1 MLDDFRKEANEGSLF
16 EDDDPVEFEEL
27 GALDQEYDDFEDETS
42 EPAKPKGP
50 FLGMT
55 AQQRF
60 ILSAMLLVLTCTL
73 SILTLLVTGRI
84 VF

>member
-16 EDDDPVEFEEL
+16 EDDDPVEFDEL
-27 GALDQEYDDFEDETS
+27 GELDQEYDDFEDETQ
-42 EPAKPKGP
+42 EPEKAKGP

-73 SILTLLVTGRI
+73 SFLTLLVTGRI